1 MLPVGVDDQRVQTRL
16 GGRPIG
22 RRYPFQEGFLRNL
35 WLLDRQVI
43 GRQVNRA
50 QFDSGPGHA
59 SACGAV
65 ASSQS
70 TSPSASAGLPTSI
83 VAPRCSAP
91 GFRFS
96 RHTM

>member
-1 MLPVGVDDQRVQTRL
+1 MLPVGVDDQRVQAGL

-22 RRYPFQEGFLRNL
+22 RRYPFKAGLERNL
-35 WLLDRQVI
+35 WLLDREVI
-43 GRQVNRA
+43 IRQVNGA
-50 QFDSGPGHA
+50 EFDSGGHA

-83 VAPRCSAP
+83 VAPRFSAP